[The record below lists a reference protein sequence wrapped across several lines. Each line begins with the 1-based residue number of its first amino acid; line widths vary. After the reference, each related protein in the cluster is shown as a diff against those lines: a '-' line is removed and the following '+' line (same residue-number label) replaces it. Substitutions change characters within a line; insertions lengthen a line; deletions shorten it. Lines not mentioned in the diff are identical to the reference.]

1 MDVYVRLIE
10 IYQKYGIRIAG
21 GLFPWH
27 FECSYPAGAT
37 RLHVLQP
44 FMGPLYQGKS
54 LNIGGGV
61 SPLEALVLS
70 STSRAMKP
78 KRIFIIGN
86 AFGWS
91 TFVLGLANPD
101 AQVVAI
107 DALIEGLEANQ
118 GFEITKQ
125 IIKAEG
131 LDNISVVE
139 AFSPDDVAQVC
150 RTYFDGPI
158 DFALIDG
165 KHSNEQQT
173 LDFHAVRQELAGTGI
188 IFLHDVLNWNMVSSF
203 MKLKQSNRDLIGKI
217 LMRTPS
223 GMGVFYTK
231 DIPKEAEA
239 IINAFCEAKDVIQ
252 ANQKEV
258 VKRVQRTRKIM
269 GFGIKVKDNWENK
282 ETTIAIVKNED

>member
-10 IYQKYGIRIAG
+10 IYQKYGIRISG

-27 FECSYPAGAT
+27 FECSYPTGAT
-37 RLHVLQP
+37 RLHRLQP
-44 FMGPLYQGKS
+44 FMGSLYQGKS

-107 DALIEGLEANQ
+107 DALVEGLEANQ

-150 RTYFDGPI
+150 RTHFDGPI

-173 LDFHAVRQELAGTGI
+173 LDFHAVRQELADTGI

-203 MKLKQSNRDLIGKI
+203 MKLKRSNRDLIGKI

-223 GMGVFYTK
+223 GMGVFHTK

-252 ANQKEV
+252 ANRKEV
-258 VKRVQRTRKIM
+258 AKRVQSTREIM
-269 GFGIKVKDNWENK
+269 GFGIEIKDDWENH
-282 ETTIAIVKNED
+282 ETSIGFLKND